1 MAHVAF
7 GVTVGQQLGPEAIN
21 LQPISAG
28 NLANSASAL
37 AVTSGQLT
45 ADVATVAAD
54 LTGIQTAANAIYVL
68 TGFSALTGATAAET
82 ALNIAI
88 TLAGTNN
95 TTVGTDAASIAAS
108 STAITA
114 LESDVYV
121 SIDLTKIS
129 TITNLK
135 RVFDN
140 ILRQAAGNGSLT
152 A

>member
-21 LQPISAG
+21 LYPISAG

-54 LTGIQTAANAIYVL
+54 LTGIQTAANAIYAL

-82 ALNIAI
+82 ALNTAI